1 MLNVNIVQVN
11 NHNGMTNISKD
22 AGSEAKANQFNS
34 SMTQR
39 SGGILV
45 NDPLS
50 NLKI

>member
-11 NHNGMTNISKD
+11 NHNGVTNIPNQNSD
-22 AGSEAKANQFNS
+22 AKANQFNS

>member
-11 NHNGMTNISKD
+11 NHNGVTNMPNNSD
-22 AGSEAKANQFNS
+22 AKSNQFNS

>member
-11 NHNGMTNISKD
+11 NHNGVTNIPNRHSD
-22 AGSEAKANQFNS
+22 AKSNQFNS